1 MFLCKTFSNFQI
13 NFFKREREKFKQ
25 KTIFYSSQND
35 EDNLNA
41 DSNLDFFA
49 ERRHHSKIRN
59 SKTDLASLKCSAS
72 TSPQQRSALRQSDAL
87 AKTKTTDR
95 SKVLN
100 TFIQ

>member
-1 MFLCKTFSNFQI
+1 MGKNLNK
-13 NFFKREREKFKQ
+13 KA
-25 KTIFYSSQND
+25 IFYYSQND
-35 EDNLNA
+35 EDNLYA

-95 SKVLN
+95 SKVTHIHPMN
-100 TFIQ
+100 